1 MSESVAR
8 SLSLSPSASH
18 RYSNANQFRGYYSR
32 DARCGHGVMLY
43 GNVKEQLDTST
54 GRLEVEFNC
63 LHEGGWLGGF
73 MRAKGVNTFVKTGMK
88 CALRCARALKTPRAR
103 AQRSA
108 AQRAFSFE
116 NQSIY
121 S

>member
-1 MSESVAR
+1 
-8 SLSLSPSASH
+8 
-18 RYSNANQFRGYYSR
+18 
-32 DARCGHGVMLY
+32 MLY

-88 CALRCARALKTPRAR
+88 CAR
-103 AQRSA
+103 AQRSRLDPRESARA

-116 NQSIY
+116 NQRVY